1 MDRLNEILKNSR
13 EQASSAAKSVSEGIN
28 TSKAGEQ
35 AQKLISRK
43 EVTKFLTDNKLPR
56 YLIYGIILVKI
67 TTIYDK
73 MRQIVAIN
81 NVYEQI
87 VKDERESMR
96 ARFKDEGMVQDVL
109 TRRILEQK
117 QFVEDEEELERG
129 AKVTPAYRKSIQL

>member
-13 EQASSAAKSVSEGIN
+13 EQASSAAKSVSEN

-43 EVTKFLTDNKLPR
+43 EISKFLTDNKLPR
-56 YLIYGIILVKI
+56 YLIYGIILVKM

-87 VKDERESMR
+87 VKDERDSMR
-96 ARFKDEGMVQDVL
+96 ARFKDESMV
-109 TRRILEQK
+109 
-117 QFVEDEEELERG
+117 
-129 AKVTPAYRKSIQL
+129 